1 MTPVRR
7 SVAAIADRQ
16 ERSMFRF
23 KSRRK
28 RTYVNARVQGRIVGR
43 VAAYWVLYHI
53 VLWHGLFVFR
63 YAQVR
68 MSSDEML
75 LSQPVNSIYW
85 QFCINHVPLLM
96 AALLIMP
103 LFMLD
108 FVRLTHRVVGPLVRA
123 GDALQ
128 KLMRGERVPA
138 VEFRKGDLLTEFENT
153 FNDFL
158 AYYEAQ
164 RSAKSAARA
173 NEASGRDDRMTESQ
187 AEIVESTLMESPT
200 AVRV

>member
-1 MTPVRR
+1 MNP
-7 SVAAIADRQ
+7 
-16 ERSMFRF
+16 F

-63 YAQVR
+63 YAQIR
-68 MSSDEML
+68 MSSDEIL
-75 LSQPVNSIYW
+75 LSQPVGSVYW
-85 QFCINHVPLLM
+85 QFCINHIPLLM
-96 AALLIMP
+96 ASLLIMP

-128 KLMRGERVPA
+128 QLMQHRRVPS
-138 VEFRKGDLLTEFENT
+138 VEFRKGDLLTEFEHT

-158 AYYEAQ
+158 AFYEEN
-164 RSAKSAARA
+164 KNAAATRRA
-173 NEASGRDDRMTESQ
+173 AEAPAANHHMTESQ
-187 AEIVESTLMESPT
+187 AEIVESALMESPT
-200 AVRV
+200 TVAV